1 MGPFYLRVFY
11 DSTDVISGWEMTQLL
26 GSAQNGAEPQ
36 HGEHVLLHS
45 SKRGSQLIAPKR
57 GMLGVKEG

>member
-36 HGEHVLLHS
+36 HGERVLLHS
-45 SKRGSQLIAPKR
+45 SKKGSQLIAP
-57 GMLGVKEG
+57 